1 MSYNYA
7 DISNYEFKKTIGE
20 GNFAKVKLSIFKPT
34 KEEFA
39 IKIINKKKLQKKM
52 KNTIFRENE
61 IISQLKHPNIITVYE
76 ILEDSENYYIIME
89 NCKNGELFDY
99 IVAHQNLSENEA
111 SIFFY
116 QLIKGV
122 EYIHSKNIVHR
133 DLKPENLLLTENNIL
148 KIIDFGLSHPFDGT
162 EMLKTKCGSPSYA
175 SPEIITG
182 TEYDGFKT
190 DVWCCGVILYAM
202 LCGFLPFEGE
212 NDMELFKNIVE
223 CDPEIPRELSKE
235 SKKLIRKIFTPNPKK
250 RITIPEIKK
259 TDFYLK
265 GKELFNIKYGTKGF
279 NRKIPPEKKLEFIKE
294 FYNDLCE
301 DDYSQ
306 KRNNNNNNEI
316 EIVID
321 GEKNNIFEA
330 IEEINDKDDD
340 IVTIG
345 SNEEEKEDALKYI
358 KKNNINIFDIN
369 KIKHLKETHI
379 KNIKENEITNKDSQ
393 ENSNQVDNNGNE
405 VKERG
410 KYMQTYGKVE
420 TIKNPKMKLHINFN
434 QNFKKN
440 NIFNSFRKKLIK
452 DNNIIQKQ
460 NLDNHQKI
468 LRTDSN
474 EFKNEKMQTINQK
487 PQKTMN
493 LLNFIYINTS
503 INNIHKK
510 NNNDSNQMNQFKLW
524 QMPNLRENIMSNYK
538 TPKKN
543 IFLKINDVKTIKPIL
558 SKNHKN
564 KKLFLCKSPE
574 HLKNLI
580 INNNND
586 RGNNQSTSFKRFCD
600 NLIEKKYDSKTQKSY
615 NITSNDSNNN
625 KLVNNYDEKV
635 INSLN
640 NEILTN
646 KNSKSIEIKKINNH
660 KNSLSIKKKQYA
672 SPWKNFQQTIIKKG
686 IMTPSF
692 DKIERKL
699 IKTNVINTPKNETNL
714 YYNNINININTI
726 NVNKERS
733 NNFNE
738 NKLNNVFT
746 ERRKVLTLKHKE
758 DNANFINSP
767 NANSINVDI
776 VKSPF
781 LKNKNN
787 KKINFTNLIAES
799 KKKNTIYYYD
809 NKRHTGIIAKSVG
822 PHHKMKDGGIFMVKT
837 GVMQRNFGNNNL
849 SKNLN
854 ERKGNPKSEEKI
866 KNNNTKKNSP
876 FLNKDIYS
884 NNIYNLKI
892 I

>member
-7 DISNYEFKKTIGE
+7 DISNYQFKKTIGE

-52 KNTIFRENE
+52 KNTIFREND
-61 IISQLKHPNIITVYE
+61 IISQLKHPNIIKVFE

-133 DLKPENLLLTENNIL
+133 DLKPENLLLTENYIL

-175 SPEIITG
+175 APEIITG

-212 NDMELFKNIVE
+212 NDMELFKSIVE

-250 RITIPEIKK
+250 RITITEIKK

-265 GKELFNIKYGTKGF
+265 GKELYNLKYGTKGF
-279 NRKIPPEKKLEFIKE
+279 NKKISDEKKLEFIKE

-301 DDYSQ
+301 DDYNQ
-306 KRNNNNNNEI
+306 KRNNNNNEI

-330 IEEINDKDDD
+330 IEENNDKNDDR
-340 IVTIG
+340 VTIG
-345 SNEEEKEDALKYI
+345 SNEEEKEDALRYI

-369 KIKHLKETHI
+369 KLKHI
-379 KNIKENEITNKDSQ
+379 KDTQTINIKENEITNKESQ
-393 ENSNQVDNNGNE
+393 DNNQVDNNENE
-405 VKERG
+405 ERNN
-410 KYMQTYGKVE
+410 YMQTCGNVE
-420 TIKNPKMKLHINFN
+420 RIKNPKMKFHLNFN

-460 NLDNHQKI
+460 NLDNQQKI
-468 LRTDSN
+468 RTDSN

-487 PQKTMN
+487 HQKAMN
-493 LLNFIYINTS
+493 LLNFNYINNTS
-503 INNIHKK
+503 INNLHIK
-510 NNNDSNQMNQFKLW
+510 NNNDSNQINQLKLW
-524 QMPNLRENIMSNYK
+524 QMPNLRENIIANYK

-543 IFLKINDVKTIKPIL
+543 IFLKINDVNTIKPIL

-564 KKLFLCKSPE
+564 KKLFLRKSP
-574 HLKNLI
+574 HHFQNFI

-586 RGNNQSTSFKRFCD
+586 KRNNQSTSFKRFCD
-600 NLIEKKYDSKTQKSY
+600 NLMDKKYDSKIQKSN

-625 KLVNNYDEKV
+625 KINNYDEKV

-640 NEILTN
+640 NEILIN

-660 KNSLSIKKKQYA
+660 KNSLSIKKNQYT
-672 SPWKNFQQTIIKKG
+672 SPWKNFQQAIMKKG
-686 IMTPSF
+686 KMTPSF
-692 DKIERKL
+692 DKMEKKL
-699 IKTNVINTPKNETNL
+699 IKTNLISSTPKREPNL

-726 NVNKERS
+726 NVNGERS

-738 NKLNNVFT
+738 NKLSNAFS
-746 ERRKVLTLKHKE
+746 ERRKILTLKQKE
-758 DNANFINSP
+758 DNLNYINSP
-767 NANSINVDI
+767 NANSINVDE

-787 KKINFTNLIAES
+787 KKINFTNLIAEA

-809 NKRHTGIIAKSVG
+809 NKRHTGIIATSVG
-822 PHHKMKDGGIFMVKT
+822 PHHKMKDGGLFMIKT
-837 GVMQRNFGNNNL
+837 GAMQRNFGNNNL

-854 ERKGNPKSEEKI
+854 ERKGNPKSEDKT
-866 KNNNTKKNSP
+866 KNNNTRKNAP
-876 FLNKDIYS
+876 FISNDIYS
-884 NNIYNLKI
+884 NNIYSIKVK
-892 I
+892 

>member
-52 KNTIFRENE
+52 KNTIFREND
-61 IISQLKHPNIITVYE
+61 IISQLQHPNIITVFE

-99 IVAHQNLSENEA
+99 IVAHQNLDENEA

-175 SPEIITG
+175 APEIITG
-182 TEYDGFKT
+182 TVYDGFKT

-212 NDMELFKNIVE
+212 NDMELFKSIVE

-235 SKKLIRKIFTPNPKK
+235 SKKLIRKIFTPNPNK

-265 GKELFNIKYGTKGF
+265 GKELYNLKYGSKVF
-279 NRKIPPEKKLEFIKE
+279 NKKISEEKKLEFIKE

-301 DDYSQ
+301 DDFNQ
-306 KRNNNNNNEI
+306 KRNNNNNEI
-316 EIVID
+316 QIVID

-330 IEEINDKDDD
+330 IEETNDNNYDR
-340 IVTIG
+340 ITIG
-345 SNEEEKEDALKYI
+345 SNEEEKEDALRYI
-358 KKNNINIFDIN
+358 KKNNINIFDIS
-369 KIKHLKETHI
+369 KLKHI
-379 KNIKENEITNKDSQ
+379 KDTHTISIKENEITNKDSQ
-393 ENSNQVDNNGNE
+393 DNNNTVENNE
-405 VKERG
+405 NESKERNS
-410 KYMQTYGKVE
+410 YMQTCGNVE
-420 TIKNPKMKLHINFN
+420 RIKNPKMKIHLNLNFN
-434 QNFKKN
+434 HNLKKN

-452 DNNIIQKQ
+452 DNNLIQKK
-460 NLDNHQKI
+460 NLDNQQEI

-474 EFKNEKMQTINQK
+474 EFKMQTINQK
-487 PQKTMN
+487 PQIAMN
-493 LLNFIYINTS
+493 LLNFNYINNTS
-503 INNIHKK
+503 INNLHKI

-524 QMPNLRENIMSNYK
+524 PMPNLRENIIANYK
-538 TPKKN
+538 TPKKT
-543 IFLKINDVKTIKPIL
+543 IFLKINDVNTIKPIL

-564 KKLFLCKSPE
+564 KKLFLRKSP
-574 HLKNLI
+574 HHFQNFIKANKN
-580 INNNND
+580 D
-586 RGNNQSTSFKRFCD
+586 KRNNQSTSFKRFCD
-600 NLIEKKYDSKTQKSY
+600 NLIDKKYDSKFQKSN

-625 KLVNNYDEKV
+625 KIQNNYDEKV

-640 NEILTN
+640 NEILIN

-660 KNSLSIKKKQYA
+660 NNSLSIRKNHYT
-672 SPWKNFQQTIIKKG
+672 SPWKNFQQAIMKKG
-686 IMTPSF
+686 KMTPSF
-692 DKIERKL
+692 DKMENKL
-699 IKTNVINTPKNETNL
+699 IKTNVINSTPKREPNL

-726 NVNKERS
+726 NVNGERS

-738 NKLNNVFT
+738 HKLSNAFS
-746 ERRKVLTLKHKE
+746 ERRKMLTLKNKE

-767 NANSINVDI
+767 NANSINVEDI
-776 VKSPF
+776 KSPF
-781 LKNKNN
+781 FKNKNN
-787 KKINFTNLIAES
+787 KKINFSNLIAEA

-809 NKRHTGIIAKSVG
+809 NKRHTNIIATSVG
-822 PHHKMKDGGIFMVKT
+822 PHHKMKDGGLFLIKT
-837 GVMQRNFGNNNL
+837 GLMQRNFGNNNL

-866 KNNNTKKNSP
+866 KNNNSRKNAP
-876 FLNKDIYS
+876 FLNNDIYS
-884 NNIYNLKI
+884 NNIYNIKI
-892 I
+892 K